1 MKKIVCVKKV
11 VAVAV
16 GCLLLSV
23 SGYAQI
29 LEEGEMEVTGQVG
42 IVTGIDTHASFAASG
57 GKAIKDRIF
66 VLGELGYIPLGGVS
80 ANVGGSAVDS
90 GGRVI
95 SLMGGAQYQ
104 FSEQRSFIP
113 YAGGALGL
121 VRLSGSVTTTVG
133 GTTTTVDFSDNEFY
147 VALTGGARYYVKDR
161 WGFKPE
167 FTIFA
172 GDDFFFRFGVGLF
185 YQFGK

>member
-29 LEEGEMEVTGQVG
+29 LEQGEMEVTGQVG
-42 IVTGIDTHASFAASG
+42 IVTGIDTQASFAVSG
-57 GKAIKDRIF
+57 GKALTDRIF
-66 VLGELGYIPLGGVS
+66 ALGEIGYIPLGGAS
-80 ANVGGSAVDS
+80 ASGAGFAVDS

-95 SLMGGAQYQ
+95 SFMGGAQYQ

-121 VRLSGSVTTTVG
+121 VRISGNVTTTVNG
-133 GTTTTVDFSDNEFY
+133 VTTDVDFSSNKFY

-172 GDDFFFRFGVGLF
+172 GDNSFFRFGAGLF